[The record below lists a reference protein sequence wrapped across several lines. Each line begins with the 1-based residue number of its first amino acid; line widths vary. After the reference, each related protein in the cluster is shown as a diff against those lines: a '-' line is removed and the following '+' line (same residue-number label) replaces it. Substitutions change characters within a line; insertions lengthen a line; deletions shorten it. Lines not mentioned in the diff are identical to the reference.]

1 MAKSVENLLSE
12 LINSVEEDIR
22 SIDTQLK
29 LLTSD
34 KIVDIRRQTKVS
46 SLQRLHVQ
54 YRVLQSVLRDEAT
67 YFAIK

>member
-46 SLQRLHVQ
+46 SLQRLQVQ

>member
-1 MAKSVENLLSE
+1 MAKSTENLLSE
-12 LINSVEEDIR
+12 LIKSVEEDIR
-22 SIDTQLK
+22 AIDTQLK
-29 LLTSD
+29 LLTSH